1 MNLNRITLIGNLT
14 ADPETKETKSG
25 KKLAKIGLA
34 VNLTYLSAG
43 KKKEEVTFFNVIAW
57 GRLGEIVAK
66 YLKKGSKVYLD
77 GRVNNRSY
85 EDKQGVKKYISEVIM
100 ENLIMLGGS
109 GKKDVESQEVVEE
122 EVDLNETPFE

>member
-34 VNLTYLSAG
+34 VNRTYLSAG